1 MKERK
6 SKKNKRK
13 KLMTNMISRKDKIQ
27 LNQEQ
32 SQSLMMIYYL
42 GNHQIN
48 QMKMKVMNRETKME
62 STHIKKHKESLLKK
76 K

>member
-1 MKERK
+1 
-6 SKKNKRK
+6 
-13 KLMTNMISRKDKIQ
+13 MTNMISRKDKIQ